1 MQRDRLVYLLI
12 PLAALIAI
20 LPLLLNGCSCGH
32 DFDFHLVNW
41 MEAARQFTHGNLHPH
56 WAYTPAW
63 NAGEP
68 RFVFYPPASW
78 TLGAILGLL
87 LPWTWTP
94 IAYTWLALTA
104 AGLAMHRL
112 ARDFAGPVAAAI
124 AAVIYTVNPYMLF
137 TAYERTAYAELL
149 AAAWIPFLFHAILRR
164 RITIHGIAIPVA
176 LLWITNAP
184 AAVMSCY
191 VLALLTAIRLILQS
205 DPRNELQFNPAE
217 PAEAVSSSEA
227 NHSSIATRQEEKE
240 STISTD
246 ATHHFTVNPAAQNN
260 AVISTESNHSLIVSR
275 GVEKPASLPSPPTQT
290 RLEFARN
297 ILAGTALGLG
307 LAAFYILP
315 AAYERRFVQIAM
327 ALTPGMRIEDNF
339 LFHHTGDI
347 LHDEVLH
354 TASLIALILLVAS
367 AIVLLIAVLR
377 VTKSGALYL
386 DSEREA
392 SRASAIRGPRRALL
406 HVGVRIRGPRRA
418 LLHVGVMI
426 RSALSNLKAEN
437 GQQTRISHSSGRPTF
452 GLSAV
457 GSPQELAPRP
467 PAFLLP
473 ALALL
478 TISILLL
485 LTPITAVL
493 WNHIPELAFLQFPWR
508 LLAILAAVLG
518 LAVALALAPLKL
530 RPAAVT
536 ALALSLAAS
545 LTYPAYTVFHQ
556 ACDPEDTVPSRLAL
570 FGSNRGSEPTD
581 EYTPTPA
588 DNDSLAQ
595 ANPPSWLSANP
606 DAKAPA
612 NAAANAA
619 PGPAPM
625 RLDLNSPVPQTLILN
640 LRDFP
645 AWRITLN
652 GNPITDRD
660 QRDDGLLAL
669 PVPAGPS
676 TLSIAYIQTLD
687 QTLGDAITL
696 VSLCLLLLCGR
707 SNSVPDLSSR
717 PHPEPS
723 PMGK

>member
-1 MQRDRLVYLLI
+1 MQRDRLAYLLI

-87 LPWTWTP
+87 LPWAWAP

-112 ARDFAGPVAAAI
+112 ARDFAGPAAAAI
-124 AAVIYTVNPYMLF
+124 AAVIYAVNPYMLF

-149 AAAWIPFLFHAILRR
+149 AAAWIPLLLHAILRR
-164 RITIHGIAIPVA
+164 RITIPGIAIPVA

-205 DPRNELQFNPAE
+205 DPRNELQLNPAE
-217 PAEAVSSSEA
+217 PAEAVASIEA
-227 NHSSIATRQEEKE
+227 NPSSIATPQEEKE
-240 STISTD
+240 SAISTE
-246 ATHHFTVNPAAQNN
+246 ATRHFAGNPAAQENS
-260 AVISTESNHSLIVSR
+260 VISTGANHGRIVSR
-275 GVEKPASLPSPPTQT
+275 AVEKPASLPLPPNPSTQT

-297 ILAGTALGLG
+297 ILAGAALGLG

-315 AAYERRFVQIAM
+315 AAYERHFVQIAM
-327 ALTPGMRIEDNF
+327 ALTPGMRIQDNF
-339 LFHHTGDI
+339 LFQHTGDI
-347 LHDEVLH
+347 LHDQVLH
-354 TASLIALILLVAS
+354 TASLIAFI
-367 AIVLLIAVLR
+367 LIATTTTAIGIAFVKR
-377 VTKSGALYL
+377 RSTRRL
-386 DSEREA
+386 D
-392 SRASAIRGPRRALL
+392 
-406 HVGVRIRGPRRA
+406 
-418 LLHVGVMI
+418 
-426 RSALSNLKAEN
+426 
-437 GQQTRISHSSGRPTF
+437 PTN
-452 GLSAV
+452 
-457 GSPQELAPRP
+457 PN
-467 PAFLLP
+467 FLLP

-478 TISILLL
+478 LIAILLL

-508 LLAILAAVLG
+508 LLAILAAASG
-518 LAVALALAPLKL
+518 LAIALALAPLKL
-530 RPAAVT
+530 RPAAT

-545 LTYPAYTVFHQ
+545 LTYPAYTFFHQ
-556 ACDPEDTVPSRLAL
+556 ACDPEDTVQSRLAL
-570 FGSNRGSEPTD
+570 FRSNRGSEPTD
-581 EYTPTPA
+581 EYTPNPA

-595 ANPPSWLSANP
+595 ANPPYWLSTNP

-612 NAAANAA
+612 NAA
-619 PGPAPM
+619 PGPVPT

-645 AWRITLN
+645 AWHITLN

-676 TLSIAYIQTLD
+676 TLSIAYTQTLD

-696 VSLCLLLLCGR
+696 VSVCLLLLCGQ
-707 SNSVPDLSSR
+707 SKEPLFKSR
-717 PHPEPS
+717 L
-723 PMGK
+723 